1 MFNNVYYQDHHQS
14 MFIIKTIINL
24 SLYPLILT
32 LCNQGNSGSV
42 SSSSTSVH
50 PDSSKSSPRKSTP
63 SPSVVSTS
71 SSRTASTYLVT
82 RTRKSANL
90 IVTFACCS
98 CPAGVIL
105 LCVVGTTLSCSTVWA
120 VRDIHTSVPVHYF
133 LYSGRSDQRGGH
145 SPDTVASDTSLRRG
159 SCRCP

>member
-1 MFNNVYYQDHHQS
+1 MKSRRQKMHLPFS
-14 MFIIKTIINL
+14 SWGLSGTIGWKQAC
-24 SLYPLILT
+24 T
-32 LCNQGNSGSV
+32 GQ
-42 SSSSTSVH
+42 
-50 PDSSKSSPRKSTP
+50 
-63 SPSVVSTS
+63 
-71 SSRTASTYLVT
+71 SRTFTWMSLRHTASRCLVT
-82 RTRKSANL
+82 PGRKSANL

-133 LYSGRSDQRGGH
+133 LYSGRSDQRGGN

-159 SCRCP
+159 SCGPKKTILLPFFLFLGGLHRVFDKWGPPTY